1 MMRLDDP
8 VCVCVC
14 ERERMLWVC
23 GCVCVSVCMYVG
35 MCGYV
40 YVHYSTCKCSCVCIN
55 AKNPPFSGRLNSMIL
70 YVRVCARE
78 HACVYVC
85 VCVCVFV
92 RLHVCRYVRVLVYA
106 CVCLVCTCVHT
117 WKKKN
122 HVSPADSTRYE
133 LLSSWV
139 VSSMCVC
146 DIKQQVC
153 ETDESAYGVA
163 TIRRL
168 LKIIGL
174 LCKRAL

>member
-1 MMRLDDP
+1 MMMRLDDP

-106 CVCLVCTCVHT
+106 CVCFVCTCVHT
-117 WKKKN
+117 WKKKITFL
-122 HVSPADSTRYE
+122 PQTRLDMSFCRVE
-133 LLSSWV
+133 SCHL
-139 VSSMCVC
+139 CVC
-146 DIKQQVC
+146 VTLNNKCVRQTRVRM
-153 ETDESAYGVA
+153 GWL
-163 TIRRL
+163 RL
-168 LKIIGL
+168 GGSSKL
-174 LCKRAL
+174 